1 MSHFFICPLYHE
13 QQIFLYQVLALVC
26 KLIQSAF
33 IRSLNFSS
41 LRSLY
46 GSRSR
51 MASGRLN
58 EIPVQLV
65 DLEKGLI
72 TSVGKC
78 SLPDVQTLG
87 ENTVGDVIERL
98 SVSYPGSEIVVRNQL
113 LELREDQRLAE
124 VTDEGDT
131 LTAFKQQR
139 RSGAGSN
146 MEEDDDLFVV
156 ILSSVTGELVFLRPG
171 EASQLN
177 LQKVAWNQIVS
188 VFRSVEEKANTI

>member
-1 MSHFFICPLYHE
+1 M
-13 QQIFLYQVLALVC
+13 
-26 KLIQSAF
+26 
-33 IRSLNFSS
+33 NN
-41 LRSLY
+41 
-46 GSRSR
+46 SREHYVFKKHILGKIYSPDI
-51 MASGRLN
+51 S
-58 EIPVQLV
+58 
-65 DLEKGLI
+65 DL
-72 TSVGKC
+72 SY
-78 SLPDVQTLG
+78 S
-87 ENTVGDVIERL
+87 TVGDVIERL

-188 VFRSVEEKANTI
+188 VFRWEKMIKNIWITI

>member
-1 MSHFFICPLYHE
+1 MSDSGI
-13 QQIFLYQVLALVC
+13 
-26 KLIQSAF
+26 
-33 IRSLNFSS
+33 
-41 LRSLY
+41 
-46 GSRSR
+46 SR
-51 MASGRLN
+51 
-58 EIPVQLV
+58 
-65 DLEKGLI
+65 
-72 TSVGKC
+72 
-78 SLPDVQTLG
+78 

-139 RSGAGSN
+139 RRGAGSN

-188 VFRSVEEKANTI
+188 VFRSVKMIRKRFKIVSYRKEYNEEGRERREEGEIVLVGDKYDLAKVRELFIKYVLSYRDVH